1 MRKLIIL
8 FESLKLP
15 QDHKIHLLVFKVWT
29 NVSKT
34 LSHRASKENG
44 INIIPTYKVV
54 SFTTNSINL
63 C

>member
-15 QDHKIHLLVFKVWT
+15 QDHKIHLLVLKVWT

-44 INIIPTYKVV
+44 VNIIPTYKVV